1 MILLNII
8 PSLHTAAAVSSQE
21 DSIARI
27 WGIQFYLDLM
37 ATTGSSREA
46 LYAGINPAAIP
57 IIMHIDI
64 ASVRIPI
71 EIKTGKL
78 KILVRT
84 IGKRYTRISPINPP
98 IRHMIADSNKN
109 SVRILLFF
117 APTAFFRPIIAVRSF
132 TVTNIILA
140 IPNAPTI
147 RLRIPIAQPPRLM
160 LENNE
165 LTLSLKLLIRLREK
179 LSTCLGLSFLM
190 ERVTPSSSTARAGQ
204 LRFSFPFPKILGPL
218 NFSLNTCLPNR

>member
-84 IGKRYTRISPINPP
+84 IVKRYTRISP

-190 ERVTPSSSTARAGQ
+190 ERITPSSSSARAGV
-204 LRFSFPFPKILGPL
+204 LTFSFPFTKILGPL
-218 NFSLNTCLPNR
+218 NFSLIICLPNR